1 MRKNTVY
8 NSGIV
13 FTATKVLC
21 CKCNCQCGSQG
32 EDRVVC
38 VHNFPLIFLLLLL
51 LMDALA
57 ESMLMEYAACMR
69 SDIWDQTIW
78 SEEDIIGMKKSILTL
93 AAAAGEDVS
102 SIYFNE
108 FSIDALI
115 DKFETGT
122 EGRKKWKQRCKSKP
136 KPGDHCCIE
145 HIAKFESTATEGKRR
160 TSRKQT
166 NINLV
171 NPEAQ
176 QENGDISEQDNDKA
190 PNYVDIELLIYAAGF
205 SEILESKP
213 IAWQLLKMRSV
224 NKVTPLTTPNQ
235 EISTNNESQ
244 TMMTIGTI
252 VLPPSEARQRL
263 HRNGQP
269 LPLCQKS
276 IPHKKGMTIKK
287 NIAGKMTKISH
298 RCLQKRMFS

>member
-1 MRKNTVY
+1 MLCQKLIIDFAGNARVDSGYRLLSRCLRHALDSKCPTLENSTATLILHENEIGIHINSPIPASMRKNTVY

-93 AAAAGEDVS
+93 AAAAGEDVN

-171 NPEAQ
+171 NPES
-176 QENGDISEQDNDKA
+176 IIL
-190 PNYVDIELLIYAAGF
+190 NY
-205 SEILESKP
+205 
-213 IAWQLLKMRSV
+213 
-224 NKVTPLTTPNQ
+224 
-235 EISTNNESQ
+235 
-244 TMMTIGTI
+244 
-252 VLPPSEARQRL
+252 
-263 HRNGQP
+263 
-269 LPLCQKS
+269 C
-276 IPHKKGMTIKK
+276 
-287 NIAGKMTKISH
+287 
-298 RCLQKRMFS
+298 